1 MDAASLRKHLEQR
14 RGALRLI
21 EQKHE
26 GRWKE
31 LREYICP
38 YRGRF
43 LGEQP
48 DEYKPDLSKILDS
61 TPLTALRML
70 SAGMQSGLTSPSR
83 QWFKLS
89 LHDPAMS
96 EEQSV
101 QEWCD
106 KVQSLMMR
114 VMASSGFY
122 RALHSLY
129 EEIAVFGTSC
139 LVIMP
144 DWDHVIDVITLSTG
158 TYYLGR
164 STGARID
171 SLYRDM
177 WMTAGEIA
185 SEFGEANCSAAVC
198 SALENNRDTLFEVR
212 HAIEPDTMGASR
224 FPFLSVYW
232 EPGNGEDKLL
242 RVGGYN
248 TFPACAP
255 RWMVGEADIYGYGPA
270 SEALPDVKTLMAM
283 KRDYLTGI
291 KKQVNPPL
299 VASSQVLEGGVKTMP
314 NGVTY
319 VTGGVGGPQITPL
332 YNVNLNLADLAG
344 SIEQYKNDV
353 RKSMYVDLFMMLS
366 EQDNG
371 RMTAREVAERH
382 EEKMLALGP
391 VLESLEWEL
400 LIPAID
406 RIFDLMLERDII
418 PDPPEEI
425 EGQDIKIEFVSIL
438 AQAQKMM
445 GLSAI
450 EQTVAFAGQI
460 AQVDPTIL
468 DTLDSEEVVRT
479 YRDLV
484 GAPAAILRERE
495 EVEMIRMQRQAQE
508 QAAQQAAQEQAAA
521 QTMQS
526 AAQGA
531 QTLSETPVQGG
542 GSALDA
548 LMGPLSEGMIP
559 GEEGSP
565 I

>member
-1 MDAASLRKHLEQR
+1 MDAAALRKHLEQR

-26 GRWKE
+26 PRWKE
-31 LREYICP
+31 LREYILP

-43 LGEQP
+43 LGEKP
-48 DEYKPDLSKILDS
+48 DEYKPDQSKILDS
-61 TPLTALRML
+61 TPLTAIRML

-83 QWFKLS
+83 QWFKLT
-89 LHDPAMS
+89 LHNW
-96 EEQSV
+96 EQERSQRV
-101 QEWCD
+101 DEWCNE
-106 KVQSLMMR
+106 VQSLMSR
-114 VMASSGFY
+114 IMASSGFY
-122 RALHSLY
+122 RALHSIY
-129 EEIAVFGTSC
+129 EEIAVFGTGC

-144 DWDHVIDVITLSTG
+144 DWDHVIEVTTLSTG

-164 STGARID
+164 STGSRID
-171 SLYRDM
+171 TLYRDL
-177 WMTAGEIA
+177 WMTAGEIV
-185 SEFGEANCSAAVC
+185 SEFGEENCSAAVR
-198 SALENNRDTLFEVR
+198 SALESHRDELFEVR

-224 FPFLSVYW
+224 FPWMSVYW
-232 EPGNGEDKLL
+232 EPGFGEDRLL

-270 SEALPDVKTLMAM
+270 SEALPDVKTLMTM
-283 KRDYLTGI
+283 KRDFLTGI
-291 KKQVNPPL
+291 KKQVNPPV
-299 VASSQVLEGGVKTMP
+299 VASSQLIEGHVKTGP
-314 NGVTY
+314 NMVTY
-319 VTGGVGGPQITPL
+319 TTGPVGPMVAPL
-332 YNVNLNLADLAG
+332 YNINLNLADLAQ

-371 RMTAREVAERH
+371 QMTAREVAERH

-406 RIFDLMLERDII
+406 RIFDLMLERGIV
-418 PDPPEEI
+418 PEPPEEI
-425 EGQDIKIEFVSIL
+425 QGSDIKIEFVSIL

-460 AQVDPTIL
+460 AQADPTVL
-468 DTLDSEEVVRT
+468 DTLDTDTIVRT
-479 YRDLV
+479 YQDLV
-484 GAPAAILRERE
+484 GAPASLLREKE
-495 EVEMIRMQRQAQE
+495 EVEQIRAER
-508 QAAQQAAQEQAAA
+508 AAQQQRAEQLAQEQAAA
-521 QTMQS
+521 QTAQT

-531 QTLSETPVQGG
+531 KSLSETPVQGG

-548 LMGPLSEGMIP
+548 LLGPMSEGIGVP
-559 GEEGSP
+559 QEGM
-565 I
+565 

>member
-1 MDAASLRKHLEQR
+1 MDVASLRKHLEQR

-26 GRWKE
+26 GEWKD
-31 LREYICP
+31 LRAYVMP

-43 LGEQP
+43 KGEMP
-48 DEYKPDLSKILDS
+48 DEYRPDLSKILDS

-89 LHDPAMS
+89 LHDAEMAES
-96 EEQSV
+96 QSV

-106 KVQSLMMR
+106 SVQQLMMR
-114 VMASSGFY
+114 VMATSGFY

-129 EEIAVFGTSC
+129 EEIAVFGTGC

-144 DWDHVIDVITLSTG
+144 DWDHVIDVTTLSTG

-164 STGARID
+164 STGSRID
-171 SLYRDM
+171 SLYRDL
-177 WMTAGEIA
+177 WMTAGEMA
-185 SEFGEANCSAAVC
+185 AEFGEKNCSTAVR
-198 SALENNRDTLFEVR
+198 SALESHRDQLFEVR
-212 HAIEPDTMGASR
+212 HAIEPDTLGASR
-224 FPFLSVYW
+224 FPWLSVYW
-232 EPGNGEDKLL
+232 EPGNGEEKML
-242 RVGGYN
+242 RIGGYR
-248 TFPACAP
+248 TFPVCAP

-283 KRDYLTGI
+283 KRDFLTGI
-291 KKQVNPPL
+291 KKQVNPPI

-314 NGVTY
+314 NGITY
-319 VTGGVGGPQITPL
+319 VTGGQLGPQIAPL

-371 RMTAREVAERH
+371 QMTAREVAERH

-406 RIFDLMLERDII
+406 RIFDLMLERGMV
-418 PDPPEEI
+418 PEPPEQMQGE
-425 EGQDIKIEFVSIL
+425 DIKIEFVSIL

-460 AQVDPTIL
+460 AQVDPTVL
-468 DTLDSEEVVRT
+468 DTLDSEQVVRT

-484 GAPAAILRERE
+484 GAPAAILRQEE
-495 EVEMIRMQRQAQE
+495 EVAMIRAQRQAQE

-521 QTMQS
+521 QTAAQ

-531 QTLSETPVQGG
+531 QALSQTPVQGG

-548 LMGPLSEGMIP
+548 LIGPMMSGTMP
-559 GEEGSP
+559 GEEMV
-565 I
+565 